1 MSLPDTRVTLVVCSR
16 RIASPGPNGVLHQES
31 RLIAGTCTALRGYLP
46 RVLMNGN
53 PVRDDAE
60 PWANRVRVVAGEV
73 AGEVRWLLKAVGV
86 LLNIED
92 YLPIVEDLTSSVYV
106 GQRLGTEVHW
116 SHELLCSRAGGAS
129 IFFEAWV
136 WL

>member
-1 MSLPDTRVTLVVCSR
+1 
-16 RIASPGPNGVLHQES
+16 
-31 RLIAGTCTALRGYLP
+31 
-46 RVLMNGN
+46 MNGN
-53 PVRDDAE
+53 TIRDDAE

-92 YLPIVEDLTSSVYV
+92 YLPIVEYLTSSVYV

-116 SHELLCSRAGGAS
+116 SHELSCSRLLSSSRRGFRCRRAVKGRATQ
-129 IFFEAWV
+129 
-136 WL
+136 